1 MQVRKDV
8 QEERSSEKFRRP
20 FGFWGN
26 GFRGRMR
33 GASVHFRGGFDGTF
47 EKLSWCRLCL
57 QIAAVGQTAGRKVF
71 AGKAHAVISYSK
83 GRPNIANILNFKS
96 GISSNSVI
104 PMQAGVH
111 RKT

>member
-1 MQVRKDV
+1 MYRKKGRLKNSDDLLDF
-8 QEERSSEKFRRP
+8 EN
-20 FGFWGN
+20 N
-26 GFRGRMR
+26 GFLGRTR
-33 GASVHFRGGFDGTF
+33 DAIVRFRGGFDGTF